1 MYKETRL
8 RVTYYMAKLTNRW
21 IEAAWRRETIY
32 PNTDSE
38 SRDRSPEYEIMV
50 VPLVIESLGGGIRQ
64 IMANMG
70 KLFENGDLLER
81 TICEM
86 QKTVLMDSD
95 TTSRNV
101 LSGLL

>member
-1 MYKETRL
+1 
-8 RVTYYMAKLTNRW
+8 
-21 IEAAWRRETIY
+21 
-32 PNTDSE
+32 
-38 SRDRSPEYEIMV
+38 MV
-50 VPLVIESLGGGIRQ
+50 VPLVIEALGGGIRQ

-81 TICEM
+81 TICEI

-101 LSGLL
+101 VSGIV